1 MGKNRLGGSKMQ
13 KHHRYSIARAALVAL
28 IAIVTTCLLAGTT
41 ALAQRQFLAI
51 GGGSTG
57 GTFNVFASAIG
68 DIVGR
73 NIRGV
78 NVTVEGSAGSA
89 ENIRR
94 IQGGDLEM
102 GIAFAGDAYLSYNG
116 LEVFEESGRHD
127 KLRAI
132 GFLYSAVSQLVA
144 LEGSGITSLADLEG
158 KTVAVG
164 GAGSGTQLSLERVL
178 TSVGIYDSITPVLI
192 AGQNASDQLKNRQV
206 DAYHTLFGVPN
217 ATVVDTSSTHDIVL
231 ISSYDEAEAAGFF
244 DEHPYYSLHVIP
256 AGTFNGVD
264 EDVRTFR
271 DAGLWV
277 VSADVDEELVYQM
290 TKAIYDQA
298 GLDRMLQVT
307 NVASEMGPD
316 NALAGIQ
323 IPLHAGA
330 ARYWSEVGVQI
341 PERVQPR

>member
-1 MGKNRLGGSKMQ
+1 MPDFVARGS
-13 KHHRYSIARAALVAL
+13 RTFVRIALSLLVAG
-28 IAIVTTCLLAGTT
+28 LLALGTS
-41 ALAQRQFLAI
+41 AFAQRQFVAI

-73 NIRGV
+73 AIDAV

-102 GIAFAGDAYLSYNG
+102 GIAFAGDAYLAYNG
-116 LEVFEESGRHD
+116 EAVFEEGGPYD
-127 KLRAI
+127 DVRAI
-132 GFLYSAVSQLVA
+132 GFLYSAVSQIVT
-144 LEGSGITSLADLEG
+144 LEGSGISSLADLEG
-158 KTVAVG
+158 VTMAVG
-164 GAGSGTQLSLERVL
+164 GAGSGTQLSLERLL
-178 TSVGIYDSITPVLI
+178 TAVGVYDSITPVLV

-206 DAYHTLFGVPN
+206 EAYHALFGVPN
-217 ATVVDTSSTHDIVL
+217 AAVTDTASTADIRL
-231 ISSYDEAEAAGFF
+231 LSSYDEAQAAGFF
-244 DEHPYYSLHVIP
+244 EQFPFYTEYVIP
-256 AGTFNGVD
+256 GGTFSGVD

-277 VSADVDEELVYQM
+277 VSVDTDAELVYEM
-290 TKAIYDQA
+290 TKAVYEQA

-316 NALAGIQ
+316 NAL
-323 IPLHAGA
+323 
-330 ARYWSEVGVQI
+330 VGVQI
-341 PERVQPR
+341 PLHPGAARFWEETGVEVPEALQPQ

>member
-1 MGKNRLGGSKMQ
+1 MK
-13 KHHRYSIARAALVAL
+13 KHSMSFARSVLALSIAL
-28 IAIVTTCLLAGTT
+28 IAFGLVLGST

-57 GTFNVFASAIG
+57 GTFNVFSSGIG

-73 NIRGV
+73 TIDGL

-102 GIAFAGDAYLSYNG
+102 GIAFAGDSFLAFNG
-116 LEVFEESGRHD
+116 EGVFEDGGPYD

-132 GFLYSAVSQLVA
+132 GFLYSAVSQIVT
-144 LEGSGITSLADLEG
+144 LEGNGIETLADLEG
-158 KTVAVG
+158 KTMAVG
-164 GAGSGTQLSLERVL
+164 GAGSGTQLSLERLL
-178 TSVGIYDSITPVLI
+178 TSVGVYDSITPVLV

-206 DAYHTLFGVPN
+206 DAYHALFGVPN
-217 ATVVDTSSTHDIVL
+217 ASVTDTASTADIHL
-231 ISSYDEAEAAGFF
+231 ISSYEEAEAAGFF
-244 DEHPYYSLHVIP
+244 DEHPYYTEYVIP

-277 VSADVDEELVYQM
+277 VSADVDEELVYKM

-316 NALAGIQ
+316 NALVGVQ
-323 IPLHAGA
+323 IPLHPGA
-330 ARYWSEVGVQI
+330 ARYWQEVGVSI
-341 PERVQPR
+341 PDVAQPR

>member
-1 MGKNRLGGSKMQ
+1 MPD
-13 KHHRYSIARAALVAL
+13 
-28 IAIVTTCLLAGTT
+28 IVTRGFRPFARIALSLLVVGLLALGSS
-41 ALAQRQFLAI
+41 AFAQRQFIAI

-73 NIRGV
+73 AIDDV
-78 NVTVEGSAGSA
+78 NLTVEGSAGSA

-102 GIAFAGDAYLSYNG
+102 GIAFAGDAYLAYNG
-116 LEVFEESGRHD
+116 EAVFEEDGAYD
-127 KLRAI
+127 NLRAI
-132 GFLYSAVSQLVA
+132 GFLYSAVSQIVT

-158 KTVAVG
+158 ITMAVG
-164 GAGSGTQLSLERVL
+164 GAGSGTQLSLERLL
-178 TSVGIYDSITPVLI
+178 TVVGVYDSITPVLV

-206 DAYHTLFGVPN
+206 SAYHALFGVPN
-217 ATVVDTSSTHDIVL
+217 AAVTDTSSTADIRIL
-231 ISSYDEAEAAGFF
+231 SSYDEAEAAGFF
-244 DEHPYYSLHVIP
+244 DQFPFYTEYVIP
-256 AGTFNGVD
+256 GGTFSGVD

-271 DAGLWV
+271 DAGLWIV
-277 VSADVDEELVYQM
+277 AADTDADLVYEM
-290 TKAIYDQA
+290 TKAVYQQQ

-316 NALAGIQ
+316 NALVGVQ

-330 ARYWSEVGVQI
+330 ARFWEEAGVEV
-341 PERVQPR
+341 PEALQPQ

>member
-1 MGKNRLGGSKMQ
+1 MK
-13 KHHRYSIARAALVAL
+13 KHSMSFARSVLALSIAL
-28 IAIVTTCLLAGTT
+28 IAFGLVLGST

-57 GTFNVFASAIG
+57 GTFNVFSSGIG

-73 NIRGV
+73 TIDGL

-102 GIAFAGDAYLSYNG
+102 GIAFAGDSFLAFNG
-116 LEVFEESGRHD
+116 EGVFEDGGPYD

-132 GFLYSAVSQLVA
+132 GFLYSAVSQIVT
-144 LEGSGITSLADLEG
+144 LEGNGIETLADLEG
-158 KTVAVG
+158 KTMAVG
-164 GAGSGTQLSLERVL
+164 GAGSGTQLSLERLL
-178 TSVGIYDSITPVLI
+178 TSVGVYDSITPVLV

-206 DAYHTLFGVPN
+206 DAYHALFGVPN
-217 ATVVDTSSTHDIVL
+217 ASVTDTASTADIHL
-231 ISSYDEAEAAGFF
+231 ISSFEEAEAAGFF
-244 DEHPYYSLHVIP
+244 EEHPYYTEYVIP

-277 VSADVDEELVYQM
+277 VSADVDEELVYKM

-316 NALAGIQ
+316 NALVGVQ
-323 IPLHAGA
+323 IPLHPGA
-330 ARYWSEVGVQI
+330 ARYWQEVGVSI
-341 PERVQPR
+341 PDVAQPR

>member
-1 MGKNRLGGSKMQ
+1 MPDFVARGS
-13 KHHRYSIARAALVAL
+13 RPFVRIAFSLL
-28 IAIVTTCLLAGTT
+28 IAVLLALGSS
-41 ALAQRQFLAI
+41 ASAQRQFVAI

-73 NIRGV
+73 ALDGL

-94 IQGGDLEM
+94 IQGGDLET
-102 GIAFAGDAYLSYNG
+102 GIAFAGDSYLAYNG
-116 LEVFEESGRHD
+116 EAVFEEGGPYD
-127 KLRAI
+127 QLRAI
-132 GFLYSAVSQLVA
+132 GFLYSAVSQIVT

-158 KTVAVG
+158 VTMAVG
-164 GAGSGTQLSLERVL
+164 GAGSGTQLSLERLL
-178 TSVGIYDSITPVLI
+178 TAVGVYDSITPVLV

-206 DAYHTLFGVPN
+206 AAYHALFGVPN
-217 ATVVDTSSTHDIVL
+217 AAVTDTASTADIRL
-231 ISSYDEAEAAGFF
+231 LSSYDEAEAAGFF
-244 DEHPYYSLHVIP
+244 EQYPFYSEYVIP
-256 AGTFNGVD
+256 AGTFSGVD

-277 VSADVDEELVYQM
+277 VAADTNADLVYEM
-290 TKAIYDQA
+290 TKAVYEQA

-316 NALAGIQ
+316 NALVGVQ
-323 IPLHAGA
+323 IPLHPGA
-330 ARYWSEVGVQI
+330 ARYWEEVGVEV
-341 PERVQPR
+341 PEALQPQ

>member
-1 MGKNRLGGSKMQ
+1 MPDFVARGS
-13 KHHRYSIARAALVAL
+13 RAFVRIALAGLVAS
-28 IAIVTTCLLAGTT
+28 LLALGSTGF
-41 ALAQRQFLAI
+41 AQRQFVAI

-73 NIRGV
+73 AIDGV

-102 GIAFAGDAYLSYNG
+102 GIAFAGDAYLAYNG
-116 LEVFEESGRHD
+116 EAVFEEGGPYD
-127 KLRAI
+127 QVRAI
-132 GFLYSAVSQLVA
+132 GFLYSAVSQIVT
-144 LEGSGITSLADLEG
+144 LEGSGIESLADLEG
-158 KTVAVG
+158 VTMAVG
-164 GAGSGTQLSLERVL
+164 GAGSGTQLSLERLL
-178 TSVGIYDSITPVLI
+178 TSVGVYDTITPVLV

-206 DAYHTLFGVPN
+206 EAYHALFGVPN
-217 ATVVDTSSTHDIVL
+217 AAVTDTASTADIRL
-231 ISSYDEAEAAGFF
+231 LSSYDEAAAAGFF
-244 DEHPYYSLHVIP
+244 EQFPFYTEYVIP
-256 AGTFNGVD
+256 GGTFAGVD

-277 VSADVDEELVYQM
+277 VSASTDADLVYEM
-290 TKAIYDQA
+290 TKAVYEQE

-316 NALAGIQ
+316 NAL
-323 IPLHAGA
+323 
-330 ARYWSEVGVQI
+330 VGVQI
-341 PERVQPR
+341 PLHPGAARFWEEVGVEVPAALQPQ

>member
-1 MGKNRLGGSKMQ
+1 MK
-13 KHHRYSIARAALVAL
+13 KHSMSFARSVLALSIAL
-28 IAIVTTCLLAGTT
+28 IAFGLVLGST

-57 GTFNVFASAIG
+57 GTFNVFSSGIG

-73 NIRGV
+73 TIDGL

-102 GIAFAGDAYLSYNG
+102 GIAFAGDSFLAFNG
-116 LEVFEESGRHD
+116 EGVFEDGGPYD

-132 GFLYSAVSQLVA
+132 GFLYSAVSQIVT
-144 LEGSGITSLADLEG
+144 LEGNGIETLADLEG
-158 KTVAVG
+158 KTMAVG
-164 GAGSGTQLSLERVL
+164 GAGSGTQLSLERLL
-178 TSVGIYDSITPVLI
+178 TSVGVYDSITPVLV

-206 DAYHTLFGVPN
+206 DAYHALFGVPN
-217 ATVVDTSSTHDIVL
+217 ASVTDTASTADIHL
-231 ISSYDEAEAAGFF
+231 ISSYEEAEAAGFF
-244 DEHPYYSLHVIP
+244 DEHPYYTEYVIP

-277 VSADVDEELVYQM
+277 VSADVDEELVYKM

-307 NVASEMGPD
+307 NVAGEMGPD
-316 NALAGIQ
+316 NALVGVQ
-323 IPLHAGA
+323 IPLHPGA
-330 ARYWSEVGVQI
+330 ARYWQEVGVSI
-341 PERVQPR
+341 PDVAQPR

>member
-1 MGKNRLGGSKMQ
+1 MRTRGMVRLSLALI
-13 KHHRYSIARAALVAL
+13 SALVAFGL
-28 IAIVTTCLLAGTT
+28 VFGSVS
-41 ALAQRQFLAI
+41 AQRQFLAI

-57 GTFNVFASAIG
+57 GTFNVFASGIG
-68 DIVGR
+68 DILGR
-73 NIRGV
+73 SIKGV

-102 GIAFAGDAYLSYNG
+102 GIAFAGDSFLSYRG
-116 LEVFEESGRHD
+116 EGVFEQGGPYD

-132 GFLYSAVSQLVA
+132 GFLYSAVSQIVT
-144 LEGSGITSLADLEG
+144 LEESGITTLADLEG
-158 KTVAVG
+158 RTMAVG
-164 GAGSGTQLSLERVL
+164 GAGSGTQLSLERLL
-178 TSVGIYDSITPVLI
+178 TSVGIYDSITPVLV

-206 DAYHTLFGVPN
+206 DAYHALFGVPN
-217 ATVVDTSSTHDIVL
+217 AAVTDTASTADIHL

-244 DEHPYYSLHVIP
+244 EEFPFYTEYVIP

-277 VSADVDEELVYQM
+277 VSADLDEDMVYEM
-290 TKAIYDQA
+290 TKAIYSQA
-298 GLDRMLQVT
+298 GLDRMRQVT
-307 NVASEMGPD
+307 AVASEMGPD
-316 NALAGIQ
+316 NALVGVQ

-330 ARYWSEVGVQI
+330 ARYWEEVGVSI
-341 PERVQPR
+341 PEAARPR

>member
-1 MGKNRLGGSKMQ
+1 MQ
-13 KHHRYSIARAALVAL
+13 KHHRSIARSVLMISIALFAL
-28 IAIVTTCLLAGTT
+28 SLVLSSTG
-41 ALAQRQFLAI
+41 LAQRQFLAI

-57 GTFNVFASAIG
+57 GTFNVFASGIG

-73 NIRGV
+73 SISSL
-78 NVTVEGSAGSA
+78 NVTVEGSAGSG

-102 GIAFAGDAYLSYNG
+102 GIAFAGDSFLAYNG
-116 LEVFEESGRHD
+116 QDVFAEGGPYDR
-127 KLRAI
+127 LRSI
-132 GFLYSAVSQLVA
+132 GFLYSAVSQIVT
-144 LEGSGITSLADLEG
+144 LEGNGITTLADLEG
-158 KTVAVG
+158 KSMAVG
-164 GAGSGTQLSLERVL
+164 GAGSGTQLSLERLL
-178 TSVGIYDSITPVLI
+178 TSVGIYDSITPVLV

-206 DAYHTLFGVPN
+206 DAYHALFGVPN
-217 ATVVDTSSTHDIVL
+217 AAVTDTASTADVHL
-231 ISSYDEAEAAGFF
+231 ISSFEEAAAAGFF
-244 DEHPYYSLHVIP
+244 DEHPYYTEYVIP

-277 VSADVDEELVYQM
+277 VSADVDDDLVYQM

-307 NVASEMGPD
+307 KVASEMGVE
-316 NALAGIQ
+316 NALVGVQ

-330 ARYWSEVGVQI
+330 AKYWQEAGVSI
-341 PERVQPR
+341 PDASQPR